1 MLLSKENIRYVVS
14 EALKEDAAF
23 GDITTLTFI
32 PASVRIQAMIFA
44 KEDGVVCGIPLARET
59 FKVFDPKT
67 RFNPRMKDGQSIKKG
82 QVIAIVTGRARSIL
96 SCERVALNFISYLS
110 GISTDTQKAVRRVKS
125 RGIQILD
132 TRKTTPLLRVFEKYA
147 VLSGGGKNH
156 RLDLSKQYL
165 VKDNHLSILR
175 KSKKLSLLSER
186 ALKIPFEIEVES
198 LEELKSFLFYF
209 PDIIMLDNFSPENIR
224 KAIRVVRQMFPVKDK
239 RPLIELSGGITPLN
253 LSQFAIRGVDFISL
267 GALTHSARALD
278 ISLEIIKVYSR

>member
-32 PASVRIQAMIFA
+32 PSGVRIQAKIFA
-44 KEDGVVCGIPLARET
+44 KEDGVICGIPLAKEAFRI
-59 FKVFDPKT
+59 FDSKT
-67 RFNPRMKDGQSIKKG
+67 RFNSRVKDGEGVKKG
-82 QVIAIVTGRARSIL
+82 QVIAFVTGRARSVL
-96 SCERVALNFISYLS
+96 SCERVALNFVSYLS
-110 GISTDTQKAVRRVKS
+110 GISTDTKKAVRRVKNC
-125 RGIQILD
+125 GIQILD

-156 RLDLSKQYL
+156 RLDLSRQYL
-165 VKDNHLSILR
+165 VKDNHLSVLR

-186 ALKIPFEIEVES
+186 SSKIPFEIEVES

-209 PDIIMLDNFSPENIR
+209 PDIIMLDNFCPENIR
-224 KAIRVVRQMFPVKDK
+224 KAIRVVKQMFPVKNK
-239 RPLIELSGGITPLN
+239 RPLIELSGGITPSN
-253 LSQFAIRGVDFISL
+253 LSKFAIKGVDFISL

-278 ISLEIIKVYSR
+278 VSMEIEKVYR

>member
-32 PASVRIQAMIFA
+32 PTGVRIQAKIFV

-59 FKVFDPKT
+59 FKIFDPKT
-67 RFNPRMKDGQSIKKG
+67 CFNARMKDGEDVKKG
-82 QVIAIVTGRARSIL
+82 QVIAIVSGRARSIL

-110 GISTDTQKAVRRVKS
+110 GISTDTKKAVQRVKS
-125 RGIQILD
+125 CGIQILD

-165 VKDNHLSILR
+165 VKDNHLSILK

-186 ALKIPFEIEVES
+186 ALKVPFEIEVES

-224 KAIRVVRQMFPVKDK
+224 KAIRVVRQMFPTKNK
-239 RPLIELSGGITPLN
+239 RPLIELSGGITPAN
-253 LSQFAIRGVDFISL
+253 LSQFAIKGIDFISL

-278 ISLEIIKVYSR
+278 VSLEIMQVYSR